1 MLRQMISVSLLI
13 VVVLLVRTVF
23 RNQVPKRLLYALWI
37 VVLVKLLLPGTLL
50 SLPVL
55 PAQSQAAPTQPAT
68 AAQTETPAVQQPTST
83 QPTPQQPLPQLAA
96 AARANAAAWNPT
108 LVFQSVWAVGSGA
121 LSVWMALTWVSF
133 NLRLRRT
140 RRKMVQWEA
149 SVFMF
154 RPRRKRRAWRD
165 FSRRST

>member
-55 PAQSQAAPTQPAT
+55 PAQSQAAPTQTAT
-68 AAQTETPAVQQPTST
+68 AAQTEAPATQQPTST
-83 QPTPQQPLPQLAA
+83 QPTPQQPLP
-96 AARANAAAWNPT
+96 
-108 LVFQSVWAVGSGA
+108 
-121 LSVWMALTWVSF
+121 
-133 NLRLRRT
+133 
-140 RRKMVQWEA
+140 
-149 SVFMF
+149 
-154 RPRRKRRAWRD
+154 
-165 FSRRST
+165 

>member
-55 PAQSQAAPTQPAT
+55 PAQSQAAPTQTAT
-68 AAQTETPAVQQPTST
+68 VAQTEAPATPVSYTHLPAATAGIST
-83 QPTPQQPLPQLAA
+83 CS
-96 AARANAAAWNPT
+96 ARAA
-108 LVFQSVWAVGSGA
+108 
-121 LSVWMALTWVSF
+121 
-133 NLRLRRT
+133 
-140 RRKMVQWEA
+140 
-149 SVFMF
+149 
-154 RPRRKRRAWRD
+154 
-165 FSRRST
+165 